1 LSDKEGTLCFLTI
14 VKRPACCWRK
24 LWRSTAE
31 KISSYLLC
39 LEGAYYVRFDQLD
52 DNEVVALLRSMH
64 VKEEKADE

>member
-1 LSDKEGTLCFLTI
+1 MLFNDRKEVGMLL
-14 VKRPACCWRK
+14 AEA
-24 LWRSTAE
+24 LGSTAE

-64 VKEEKADE
+64 VKEEKSDE